1 MVNLSEAQV
10 MELTSNPAWKELI
23 ERVKQWRRNND
34 EVYMESPDPF
44 THGMGVG
51 SRKTCD
57 LVLALPEI
65 LRKEITGES
74 TGYKSLRANVIPI
87 KK

>member
-10 MELTSNPAWKELI
+10 MELTSNHAWKELI
-23 ERVKQWRRNND
+23 ERVKQWRKNND
-34 EVYMESPDPF
+34 EVFMENPDPY

-57 LVLALPEI
+57 LVLELPEI

-74 TGYKSLRANVIPI
+74 TGCRSLRANVIPI

>member
-10 MELTSNPAWKELI
+10 MELTSNPAWKEI
-23 ERVKQWRRNND
+23 VERVENIAKNN
-34 EVYMESPDPF
+34 EYVYMENPDPF

-51 SRKTCD
+51 FRKTCD
-57 LVLALPEI
+57 LVLQLPEI

-74 TGYKSLRANVIPI
+74 TGYKSLRANVIPF

>member
-10 MELTSNPAWKELI
+10 MELTSNLAWKELV
-23 ERVKQWRRNND
+23 ERVSKVND
-34 EVYMESPDPF
+34 DNERLYMESPDPF
-44 THGMGVG
+44 IHGKGVG
-51 SRKTCD
+51 SRS
-57 LVLALPEI
+57 VLRLILDLPEI

>member
-10 MELTSNPAWKELI
+10 MELTSNHAWKELI
-23 ERVKQWRRNND
+23 ERVKQWRKNND
-34 EVYMESPDPF
+34 EVFMENPDPY

-57 LVLALPEI
+57 LVLELPEI

-74 TGYKSLRANVIPI
+74 TGYRSLRAKVIPI
-87 KK
+87 KR

>member
-10 MELTSNPAWKELI
+10 MELTSNLAWKELI
-23 ERVKQWRRNND
+23 ERVKQWRKNND
-34 EVYMESPDPF
+34 EVFMENPDPY

-57 LVLALPEI
+57 LVLELPEI

-74 TGYKSLRANVIPI
+74 TGYRSLRAKVIPI
-87 KK
+87 KR